1 MLPTRLTAG
10 RPYWLAASR
19 TSASVATVSDTSIQ
33 GGVENVELGGHVT
46 DVLFSAGVLKLADP
60 KGLDGTMS
68 LEGIPKK
75 GLVIDFENT
84 QVTHAELQTSR
95 TSIYSI

>member
-1 MLPTRLTAG
+1 MLPHRRQRVDHIG
-10 RPYWLAASR
+10 WRRRDVRGQSH
-19 TSASVATVSDTSIQ
+19 DTSIQ
-33 GGVENVELGGHVT
+33 GGVENVELGGDVT
-46 DVLFSAGVLKLADP
+46 DVLFLAGVLKLADP

-68 LEGIPKK
+68 LEGFPKK

-84 QVTHAELQTSR
+84 QVTDAEIHEKLT